1 MITIPSTNSSPDND
15 VHRCANRRGMVGM
28 AERLQQRRNLLWI
41 DHWCGRQLFDEWNM
55 EIVFTSSLQKN
66 PSTVG
71 LARYLT
77 RRMEEPT
84 MMRMTT
90 SIMKVTGNVI
100 LAKLTSMWGVNSL
113 WLRISL
119 PQSSKLKALV
129 WKKLKWDHTDRS
141 FAKFWEHIFEWEGKI
156 YNTSVDLSGARR
168 QLQLESVLIK
178 SWGQV
183 EWPSW
188 KPILTIFYWF

>member
-1 MITIPSTNSSPDND
+1 MITIPSTNSPPHND
-15 VHRCANRRGMVGM
+15 VHRCADRRGMVGM

-41 DHWCGRQLFDEWNM
+41 DHWCGHSQLFDEWNM

-129 WKKLKWDHTDRS
+129 WKKKLKWDYTDHS
-141 FAKFWEHIFEWEGKI
+141 ALQNFENIF
-156 YNTSVDLSGARR
+156 LSGKD
-168 QLQLESVLIK
+168 L
-178 SWGQV
+178 
-183 EWPSW
+183 
-188 KPILTIFYWF
+188 

>member
-1 MITIPSTNSSPDND
+1 MTTIPSTNSSPDND
-15 VHRCANRRGMVGM
+15 VHQCANRRGMVGM

-41 DHWCGRQLFDEWNM
+41 DHWCGHSQLIDEWNM

-119 PQSSKLKALV
+119 PQSSKQKALV

-156 YNTSVDLSGARR
+156 T
-168 QLQLESVLIK
+168 
-178 SWGQV
+178 QV
-183 EWPSW
+183 W
-188 KPILTIFYWF
+188 IFQAPEDNCSLNQFW

>member
-1 MITIPSTNSSPDND
+1 M
-15 VHRCANRRGMVGM
+15 
-28 AERLQQRRNLLWI
+28 
-41 DHWCGRQLFDEWNM
+41 FDEWNM

-129 WKKLKWDHTDRS
+129 
-141 FAKFWEHIFEWEGKI
+141 
-156 YNTSVDLSGARR
+156 
-168 QLQLESVLIK
+168 
-178 SWGQV
+178 
-183 EWPSW
+183 
-188 KPILTIFYWF
+188 